1 MSFCPINCTTN
12 LLLFFRLDLF
22 GYNKIEVQVKSYW
35 TLFIEE
41 VLNPFYFFQ
50 LFSVVLWLNDEYIS
64 YAVSVII
71 LTLFSSITSL
81 IQTRNV
87 SKI

>member
-1 MSFCPINCTTN
+1 MKIQSQQECI
-12 LLLFFRLDLF
+12 FFRFHLY
-22 GYNKIEVQVKSYW
+22 GPNKIEVEIKSYW

-50 LFSVVLWLNDEYIS
+50 LFSIILWMVDDYVS
-64 YAVSVII
+64 YSVCVII

-81 IQTRNV
+81 IQTRKVN
-87 SKI
+87 I